1 MEGVGIFVS
10 PLCIL
15 QERNYMRAE
24 LLAPAGSFEGLQ
36 AVVKAGA
43 DAVYIGGS
51 MFGARPMPK
60 IPGRRKCWKPLIMPT
75 YMGNRYI

>member
-10 PLCIL
+10 PLCVL

-51 MFGARPMPK
+51 MFGARAYAKNPPE
-60 IPGRRKCWKPLIMPT
+60 G
-75 YMGNRYI
+75 GNAGSH